1 MRKVLSIL
9 LLDLEL
15 LKKQDTYNNENNP
28 NWNAY

>member
-15 LKKQDTYNNENNP
+15 LKKQDTYNNENSP